1 MKIGAENLNV
11 ETFHL
16 TRRKHEWITDG
27 KMDGEF
33 KVKGLV
39 FRPEGKF
46 RRATYRNELNS
57 EFFELRFS
65 LDCSG

>member
-1 MKIGAENLNV
+1 M
-11 ETFHL
+11 
-16 TRRKHEWITDG
+16 DG
-27 KMDGEF
+27 KF

-46 RRATYRNELNS
+46 RRATYGNELNS

-65 LDCSG
+65 LVCSG